1 MTLTD
6 EWQLVAH
13 KPKSLTLSQLAIA
26 HAIAR
31 RLPNADSVR
40 IPQRTL
46 LSESGVKSSG
56 TVVLG
61 LTALAEAG
69 LISITPGAVGSR
81 KASLITWLLTCPEDC
96 RIDHQN
102 ANKKLPQKAAV
113 QSEPEESSRSD
124 SRSATRPDSRSALR
138 IDIKKE
144 RKDFFSF
151 IEKELSLIAD
161 QTQDHSDLLKALQDL
176 ELRPEV
182 EEKAELLSAKATIS
196 PDSYLRRIVR
206 DDPKQ
211 LLPKIKATEATAP
224 TAKSTREKEASRTFL
239 AEQKELEK
247 ISAPPPKCE
256 HGKTIAL
263 CLPCSQ
269 DLSQTPQE
277 HPAQALVKA

>member
-1 MTLTD
+1 MTLRD

-46 LSESGVKSSG
+46 LAESGVKSSG

-61 LTALAEAG
+61 LTALEEAG
-69 LISITPGAVGSR
+69 LISITPAAIGSR
-81 KASLITWLLTCPEDC
+81 KASLITWLLACPEDC

-102 ANKKLPQKAAV
+102 ANKKLPQKTAV
-113 QSEPEESSRSD
+113 QSESQDSSRSD
-124 SRSATRPDSRSALR
+124 SRSVTRPDSRSALR

-144 RKDFFSF
+144 RRDFFSF
-151 IEKELSLIAD
+151 IEEELSAIET
-161 QTQDHSDLLKALQDL
+161 QTQDHQDLAKALSD
-176 ELRPEV
+176 PEQHSQV
-182 EEKAELLSAKATIS
+182 RERAELLSAKATIA
-196 PDSYLRRIVR
+196 PEAYLKRIVR

-211 LLPKIKATEATAP
+211 LLPRAKTAQALAQ
-224 TAKSTREKEASRTFL
+224 TAKTTREKEASRLFL

-247 ISAPPPKCE
+247 VSAPPPKCE
-256 HGKTIAL
+256 HGQTIAL
-263 CLPCSQ
+263 CSPCIR
-269 DLSQTPQE
+269 
-277 HPAQALVKA
+277 AMALTASETW